1 MLSRKH
7 AVGRTTGRA
16 REGHSGL
23 ANHGCLVGC
32 PTRRA
37 ARRKPNPVWQ
47 GHELIAEICVGKRL
61 SPSSP
66 NPET

>member
-16 REGHSGL
+16 GEGHSGL
-23 ANHGCLVGC
+23 ANHGLSVGC

-37 ARRKPNPVWQ
+37 ARRKPNPVRQ
-47 GHELIAEICVGKRL
+47 GDELIAEIRVGKRL
-61 SPSSP
+61 STSSP
-66 NPET
+66 NPDT